1 MDRTEQSDKNDPQN
15 QANARKQ
22 KRGGGERTEK
32 DNSKKKLAAQVPGRG
47 QPQGASAAG
56 PNGEEHEHEGHEG
69 EGREDEGAGEW
80 LADDSLMTA
89 MGLEPGG
96 GQKEEAAGAGEAPAA
111 EAPAAKASGDGS
123 VANESDAAPAG
134 SGGGAVQLKGD
145 GGGDAGHIHE
155 TASAG
160 ISGSGGAMPHMDAI
174 QHSFGEKYDVSGIQ
188 AHTDGAAQS
197 ANKSMGSE
205 GFATGNHVAFA
216 SSAPSLHTAAHE
228 AAHVVQQ
235 QAGVA
240 LKGGVGTVGD
250 QYEQHADA
258 VADRVVQG
266 KSATDLLDQYGGGS
280 SAAGGAVQ
288 HQIVQFDI
296 KSDLKKAMRF
306 WGTDEAAIFRRIE
319 TATAVEVQS
328 VHNDQKLM
336 AQILDELE
344 DEPDRDRFYAL
355 SAKKLYLLD
364 ATAAF
369 RMLRGPRQAQRLAI
383 VGAVAVQRAIF
394 DAVIMTTTDPAMA
407 REAFQLY
414 WTVTMG
420 LNDAAGTGTL
430 AWPLP
435 TLRLIHT
442 ELKKIPDQD
451 TRAGAW
457 NQLTLTNAANL
468 INRAAY
474 GGGNFLVG
482 ANASTGSERVS
493 GYGTFTTDPAPVG
506 GRRLKVAEPGRF
518 KGGDAIRVGLPGDAN
533 TEDAVVRSVV
543 GSNIRLRAP
552 LTKAHPA
559 NTQVGAGDITG
570 SRRVNWLRDTVR
582 HEIGHAVESAL
593 GGVTGFTQGIGGWW
607 TGTSFD
613 TWAGAMSDPWH
624 TNNRRAIPQADKDDI
639 KAAITNAMTA
649 QSGTLSTLPSTHAV
663 KKWWNRNVP
672 VIVAAERCLSQGDG
686 FFQNPNTLYSSN
698 GKRFAVSFWY
708 KRFQYCNDAV
718 VADRLTD
725 YTLYAPAEFFAEN
738 YSIFYEDAGTV
749 PDADL
754 GNRIK
759 NTTWRQWI
767 RTNIHNRGHAPAGT
781 GGGGGGPS
789 AEAPGEDHEDGE
801 HEGTATASGASF
813 GRASGN
819 PG

>member
-1 MDRTEQSDKNDPQN
+1 MDRSERSEKQDPQAD
-15 QANARKQ
+15 QARPQ
-22 KRGGGERTEK
+22 KRGGGEK
-32 DNSKKKLAAQVPGRG
+32 DPNKKKLAAQVPGRG
-47 QPQGASAAG
+47 QAQGTTSAG
-56 PNGEEHEHEGHEG
+56 PNGEEQDHEHEEGHEG
-69 EGREDEGAGEW
+69 HADAGQKEGEDGAGEW

-96 GQKEEAAGAGEAPAA
+96 GEKEEGAGGGES
-111 EAPAAKASGDGS
+111 PAAKASGDGS
-123 VANESDAAPAG
+123 VANEGDAAP
-134 SGGGAVQLKGD
+134 VQMK
-145 GGGDAGHIHE
+145 GGGDAGGIHE
-155 TASAG
+155 AASAG
-160 ISGSGGAMPHMDAI
+160 ISGAGGQMPHHDAI
-174 QHSFGEKYDVSGIQ
+174 SASFGSKYDVSGIQ
-188 AHTDGAAQS
+188 SHTDGAAQQ
-197 ANKSMGSE
+197 ANQSMGSE

-216 SSAPSLHTAAHE
+216 SAAPSLHTAAHE

-240 LKGGVGTVGD
+240 LKGGVGSVGD

-266 KSATDLLDQYGGGS
+266 KSATDLLDQYGGG
-280 SAAGGAVQ
+280 GGASSGGGVQ

-296 KSDLKKAMRF
+296 KADLKKAMRF
-306 WGTDEAAIFRRIE
+306 WGTDEAAIFKRIE
-319 TATAVEVQS
+319 TATAAEVAA
-328 VHNDQKLM
+328 VHNDPKLL
-336 AQILDELE
+336 AQIIDELE

-355 SAKKLYLLD
+355 SARKLYLLD
-364 ATAAF
+364 STKAF

-394 DAVIMTTTDPAMA
+394 DAVVMTTTDAA
-407 REAFQLY
+407 LGREAFHLY

-420 LNDAAGTGTL
+420 LDDAAGTGSL
-430 AWPLP
+430 SWPLA

-451 TRAGAW
+451 TRSGAW
-457 NQLTLTNAANL
+457 TQLTLTNNASL

-493 GYGTFTTDPAPVG
+493 GYGTFTTEPAPVN
-506 GRRLKVAEPGRF
+506 GRRLKVSEPGRF
-518 KGGDAIRVGLPGDAN
+518 KTGDAIRVGLPGDAD
-533 TEDAVVRSVV
+533 TEDVQVRSVV
-543 GSNIRLRAP
+543 GSNIRLKTP

-559 NTQVGAGDITG
+559 NTQIGAGDITG

-582 HEIGHAVESAL
+582 HEIGHAVESAI
-593 GGVTGFTQGIGGWW
+593 GGVTSFTQGIGGWW

-613 TWAGAMSDPWH
+613 TWAGQMSDAWH

-639 KAAITNAMTA
+639 KLAITNAMTN
-649 QSGTLSTLPSTHAV
+649 QSGTLTSLPATHAV
-663 KKWWNRNVP
+663 RRWWNRNVP

-698 GKRFAVSFWY
+698 GKRFSISFWY
-708 KRFQYCNDAV
+708 KRFQSCNDTV
-718 VADRLTD
+718 VQDRLTD

-738 YSIFYEDAGTV
+738 YSIFYEDAGSV

-754 GNRIK
+754 GNRIR
-759 NTTWRQWI
+759 NTSWRQWI

-781 GGGGGGPS
+781 GGGGSGPS
-789 AEAPGEDHEDGE
+789 AEAPGEDHDDT

>member
-1 MDRTEQSDKNDPQN
+1 VDRTDRSDKQDQDDPS
-15 QANARKQ
+15 ATRRQ
-22 KRGGGERTEK
+22 KRGGGERSEK
-32 DNSKKKLAAQVPGRG
+32 DKDKKKLAAQVPARG

-56 PNGEEHEHEGHEG
+56 PNGEEKEGAEGHGESAHQEG
-69 EGREDEGAGEW
+69 EDGAGEW
-80 LADDSLMTA
+80 LADESLMTA

-96 GQKEEAAGAGEAPAA
+96 GEKEDSAGGGES
-111 EAPAAKASGDGS
+111 PAAKASGDGS
-123 VANESDAAPAG
+123 VANEAEAAPAG
-134 SGGGAVQLKGD
+134 AGGAVQMK
-145 GGGDAGHIHE
+145 GGGDAGSVHE
-155 TASAG
+155 TAAAG
-160 ISGSGGAMPHMDAI
+160 ISGSAGQIPHFDAI
-174 QHSFGEKYDVSGIQ
+174 SSSFGSKYDVGNIQ

-197 ANKSMGSE
+197 ANQSMGSD
-205 GFATGNHVAFA
+205 GFATRDHVAFA
-216 SSAPSLHTAAHE
+216 SAAPSLHTAAHE

-240 LKGGVGTVGD
+240 LKGGVGSVGD
-250 QYEQHADA
+250 QHEQHADA

-266 KSATDLLDQYGGGS
+266 KSATDLLDQYGGGGGN
-280 SAAGGAVQ
+280 AGGAVQ
-288 HQIVQFDI
+288 HQIIQFDI
-296 KSDLKKAMRF
+296 KADLKKAMSG

-319 TATAVEVQS
+319 NATAAEVAA
-328 VHNDQKLM
+328 VHNDPKLL
-336 AQILDELE
+336 AEILDELE

-355 SAKKLYLLD
+355 SARKLYLLD
-364 ATAAF
+364 ATKAF

-383 VGAVAVQRAIF
+383 VGPVAVQRAIF
-394 DAVIMTTTDPAMA
+394 DAVVMTTSDAA
-407 REAFQLY
+407 LGREAFHLY

-420 LNDAAGTGTL
+420 LDDAAGTGTL
-430 AWPLP
+430 SWPLA

-451 TRAGAW
+451 TRSGAW
-457 NQLTLTNAANL
+457 TQLTLTNSASL

-482 ANASTGSERVS
+482 ANASTASERVS
-493 GYGTFTTDPAPVG
+493 GYGTFTTEPAPVN
-506 GRRLKVAEPGRF
+506 GRRLKVSEPGRF
-518 KGGDAIRVGLPGDAN
+518 KTGDAIRVGLPGDPD
-533 TEDAVVRSVV
+533 TEDVQVRSVV
-543 GSNIRLRAP
+543 GSNIRLRTP

-559 NTQVGAGDITG
+559 NTQIGAGDITG

-582 HEIGHAVESAL
+582 HEIGHAVESAI
-593 GGVTGFTQGIGGWW
+593 GGVTSFTQGIGGWW

-613 TWAGAMSDPWH
+613 TWAGQMSDAWH
-624 TNNRRAIPQADKDDI
+624 TNNRRPIPQADKDDI
-639 KAAITNAMTA
+639 KLAITNAMTN
-649 QSGTLSTLPSTHAV
+649 QSGTLTSLPATHAIRRL
-663 KKWWNRNVP
+663 WNQNVP

-686 FFQNPNTLYSSN
+686 FFQNPNTLYSSG
-698 GKRFAVSFWY
+698 GKRFSISFWY
-708 KRFQYCNDAV
+708 KRFQSCNDTV

-754 GNRIK
+754 GNRIR

-781 GGGGGGPS
+781 GGGGSGPS
-789 AEAPGEDHEDGE
+789 AEAPGEDHDDT